1 LSTEVISERQ
11 RSLSS
16 VAFAVLLAA
25 STILVGLMAGFFYAY
40 ACSVMV
46 GLDRVDDRTFI
57 VTMQWINATVRNAA
71 FAPAFFGS
79 LVLTI
84 AAAVVALVS
93 GHSARGWIVA
103 ATVLYAAAF
112 LVTLTLN
119 VPLNEQLA
127 AAGPADQISDPA
139 AVRAAFEG
147 PWVRWNLLRT
157 GLTLGSLIAL
167 SIALLATTSQRSEP
181 SDTAE
186 PASGAIKHVAVHRLE
201 RVARR

>member
-1 LSTEVISERQ
+1 MVSAEVIPERQ
-11 RSLSS
+11 RSMGSDAL
-16 VAFAVLLAA
+16 AVLLAA
-25 STILVGLMAGFFYAY
+25 STVAVGLMAGFFYAY

-46 GLDRVDDRTFI
+46 GLDRVDNRTFI

-84 AAAVVALVS
+84 AAAVVAVVS
-93 GHSARGWIVA
+93 SRSARGWIVA
-103 ATVLYAAAF
+103 AAVLYAAAF

-127 AAGPADQISDPA
+127 AAGPADQISDLA

-147 PWVRWNLLRT
+147 PWIRWNLLRT
-157 GLTLGSLIAL
+157 GLTIGSLTAL
-167 SIALLATTSQRSEP
+167 SIALLS
-181 SDTAE
+181 
-186 PASGAIKHVAVHRLE
+186 
-201 RVARR
+201 RRTRD

>member
-1 LSTEVISERQ
+1 MVSAEVIPERQ
-11 RSLSS
+11 RSMGSDAL
-16 VAFAVLLAA
+16 AVLLAV
-25 STILVGLMAGFFYAY
+25 STVTVGLMAGFFYAY

-71 FAPAFFGS
+71 FAPAIFGS

-84 AAAVVALVS
+84 AAAVVAVVS
-93 GHSARGWIVA
+93 SRSARGWIVA
-103 ATVLYAAAF
+103 AALLYAAAF

-127 AAGPADQISDPA
+127 AAGPADQISDLA

-147 PWVRWNLLRT
+147 PWIRWNLLRT
-157 GLTLGSLIAL
+157 GLTIASLTAL
-167 SIALLATTSQRSEP
+167 SIALLSHCRTR
-181 SDTAE
+181 
-186 PASGAIKHVAVHRLE
+186 H
-201 RVARR
+201 

>member
-1 LSTEVISERQ
+1 MMVSAEVIPERQ
-11 RSLSS
+11 RSMGGDAL
-16 VAFAVLLAA
+16 AVLLAV
-25 STILVGLMAGFFYAY
+25 STVTVGLMAGFFYAY

-57 VTMQWINATVRNAA
+57 LTMQWINATVRNAA

-84 AAAVVALVS
+84 AAAVVAVVS
-93 GHSARGWIVA
+93 SRSARGWIVA
-103 ATVLYAAAF
+103 AAVLYAAAF

-127 AAGPADQISDPA
+127 AAGPTDQISDLA

-147 PWVRWNLLRT
+147 PWIRWNLLRT
-157 GLTLGSLIAL
+157 GLTLGSLTAL
-167 SIALLATTSQRSEP
+167 SIALL
-181 SDTAE
+181 
-186 PASGAIKHVAVHRLE
+186 
-201 RVARR
+201 RRCRTRH

>member
-1 LSTEVISERQ
+1 MVSAEVIPERQ
-11 RSLSS
+11 RSMGSDAL
-16 VAFAVLLAA
+16 AVLLAV
-25 STILVGLMAGFFYAY
+25 STVIVGLMAGFFYAY

-84 AAAVVALVS
+84 AAAVVAVVS
-93 GHSARGWIVA
+93 SRSARGWIVA
-103 ATVLYAAAF
+103 AAVLYAAAF

-127 AAGPADQISDPA
+127 AAGPADQISDLA
-139 AVRAAFEG
+139 AVRVAFEG
-147 PWVRWNLLRT
+147 PWIRWNLLRT
-157 GLTLGSLIAL
+157 GLTIGSLTAL
-167 SIALLATTSQRSEP
+167 SIALL
-181 SDTAE
+181 
-186 PASGAIKHVAVHRLE
+186 
-201 RVARR
+201 RRCRTRH

>member
-1 LSTEVISERQ
+1 MVSAEVIPERQ
-11 RSLSS
+11 RSMGSDAL
-16 VAFAVLLAA
+16 AVLLAA
-25 STILVGLMAGFFYAY
+25 STVAVGLMAGFFYAY

-84 AAAVVALVS
+84 AAAVVAVVS
-93 GHSARGWIVA
+93 SHSARGWIVA
-103 ATVLYAAAF
+103 AAVLYAAAV

-127 AAGPADQISDPA
+127 AAGPADQISDLA

-147 PWVRWNLLRT
+147 PWIRWNLLRT
-157 GLTLGSLIAL
+157 GLTIGSLTSL
-167 SIALLATTSQRSEP
+167 SIALLSHCRTR
-181 SDTAE
+181 
-186 PASGAIKHVAVHRLE
+186 H
-201 RVARR
+201 

>member
-1 LSTEVISERQ
+1 MVSAEVVPGRQ
-11 RSLSS
+11 RSRGSD
-16 VAFAVLLAA
+16 AFAVLLAA
-25 STILVGLMAGFFYAY
+25 STVAVGLMAGFFYAY

-79 LVLTI
+79 LILTI
-84 AAAVVALVS
+84 AAAVVTVVS
-93 GHSARGWIVA
+93 GRSARGWIVA
-103 ATVLYAAAF
+103 AAVLYAAAF

-127 AAGPADQISDPA
+127 AAGPADQITDLA

-147 PWVRWNLLRT
+147 PWIRWNLLRT
-157 GLTLGSLIAL
+157 GFTSGSLTAL
-167 SIALLATTSQRSEP
+167 SIALLRHGLVRNQKRYSAAQF
-181 SDTAE
+181 
-186 PASGAIKHVAVHRLE
+186 
-201 RVARR
+201 

>member
-1 LSTEVISERQ
+1 MGSDAL
-11 RSLSS
+11 
-16 VAFAVLLAA
+16 AVLLAV
-25 STILVGLMAGFFYAY
+25 STVTVGLMAGFFYAY

-84 AAAVVALVS
+84 AAAVVAVVS
-93 GHSARGWIVA
+93 SRSARGWIVA
-103 ATVLYAAAF
+103 AAVLYAAAV
-112 LVTLTLN
+112 LVTLTLK

-127 AAGPADQISDPA
+127 AAGPADQISDLP

-147 PWVRWNLLRT
+147 PWIRWNLLRT
-157 GLTLGSLIAL
+157 GLTIGSLTAL
-167 SIALLATTSQRSEP
+167 SIALLSRCRTR
-181 SDTAE
+181 
-186 PASGAIKHVAVHRLE
+186 H
-201 RVARR
+201 

>member
-1 LSTEVISERQ
+1 MVSAEVIPERQ
-11 RSLSS
+11 RSMGRNAL
-16 VAFAVLLAA
+16 AVLLAA
-25 STILVGLMAGFFYAY
+25 SAVAVGLMAGFFYAY

-57 VTMQWINATVRNAA
+57 VPMHWINATVRNAA

-84 AAAVVALVS
+84 AAAVVAVVS
-93 GHSARGWIVA
+93 SHSARGWIVA
-103 ATVLYAAAF
+103 AAVLYAAAV

-127 AAGPADQISDPA
+127 AAGPADQISDLA

-147 PWVRWNLLRT
+147 PWIRWNLLRT
-157 GLTLGSLIAL
+157 GLTIGSLTAL
-167 SIALLATTSQRSEP
+167 SIALLSHCRTR
-181 SDTAE
+181 
-186 PASGAIKHVAVHRLE
+186 H
-201 RVARR
+201 

>member
-1 LSTEVISERQ
+1 MVSAEVIPERQ
-11 RSLSS
+11 RSMGSDAL
-16 VAFAVLLAA
+16 AVLLAV
-25 STILVGLMAGFFYAY
+25 STVTVGLMAGFFYAY

-84 AAAVVALVS
+84 AAAVVAVVS
-93 GHSARGWIVA
+93 SRSARGWIVA
-103 ATVLYAAAF
+103 AAVLYAAAV

-127 AAGPADQISDPA
+127 AAGPADQISDLA

-147 PWVRWNLLRT
+147 PWIRWNLLRT
-157 GLTLGSLIAL
+157 GLTIGSLTAL
-167 SIALLATTSQRSEP
+167 SIALLSHCRTR
-181 SDTAE
+181 
-186 PASGAIKHVAVHRLE
+186 H
-201 RVARR
+201 

>member
-1 LSTEVISERQ
+1 MVSAEVIPERQ
-11 RSLSS
+11 RSMAGDAL
-16 VAFAVLLAA
+16 AVLLAA
-25 STILVGLMAGFFYAY
+25 STVTVGLMAGFFYAY

-57 VTMQWINATVRNAA
+57 LTMQWINATVRNAA

-84 AAAVVALVS
+84 AAAVVAVVS
-93 GHSARGWIVA
+93 SHSARGWIVA
-103 ATVLYAAAF
+103 AAVLYAAAF

-127 AAGPADQISDPA
+127 AAGPADQIRDLG

-147 PWVRWNLLRT
+147 PWIRWNLLRT
-157 GLTLGSLIAL
+157 GLTIGSLTAL
-167 SIALLATTSQRSEP
+167 SIALL
-181 SDTAE
+181 
-186 PASGAIKHVAVHRLE
+186 
-201 RVARR
+201 RRCRTRH

>member
-1 LSTEVISERQ
+1 MTLSTDVISDRQ

-16 VAFAVLLAA
+16 GAFAVLLVA
-25 STILVGLMAGFFYAY
+25 STVVVGLMAGFFYAY

-79 LVLTI
+79 LVLTM
-84 AAAVVALVS
+84 AAAVVALVL
-93 GHSARGWIVA
+93 ARPTRGWIVA
-103 ATVLYAAAF
+103 AAVLYAAAF

-119 VPLNEQLA
+119 VPLNFQLA
-127 AAGPADQISDPA
+127 EAGPADQISDLA

-147 PWVRWNLLRT
+147 PWIRWNLLRT
-157 GLTLGSLIAL
+157 GLTLGSLTAL
-167 SIALLATTSQRSEP
+167 SIALLATTNQKP
-181 SDTAE
+181 DA
-186 PASGAIKHVAVHRLE
+186 P
-201 RVARR
+201 

>member
-1 LSTEVISERQ
+1 MVSAEVIPERQ
-11 RSLSS
+11 RSMGRNAL
-16 VAFAVLLAA
+16 AVLLAA
-25 STILVGLMAGFFYAY
+25 STVAVGLMAGFFYAY

-84 AAAVVALVS
+84 AAAVVAVVS
-93 GHSARGWIVA
+93 SHSARGWIVA
-103 ATVLYAAAF
+103 AAVLYAAAV

-127 AAGPADQISDPA
+127 AAGPADQISDLA

-147 PWVRWNLLRT
+147 PWIRWNLLRT
-157 GLTLGSLIAL
+157 GLTIGSLTAL
-167 SIALLATTSQRSEP
+167 SIALLSHGRTR
-181 SDTAE
+181 
-186 PASGAIKHVAVHRLE
+186 H
-201 RVARR
+201 

>member
-1 LSTEVISERQ
+1 MVSAEVIPKRQ
-11 RSLSS
+11 RSMGSDAL
-16 VAFAVLLAA
+16 AVLLAV
-25 STILVGLMAGFFYAY
+25 STVIVGLMAGFFYAY

-84 AAAVVALVS
+84 AAAVVAVVS
-93 GHSARGWIVA
+93 SRSARGWIVA
-103 ATVLYAAAF
+103 AAVLYAAAV

-127 AAGPADQISDPA
+127 AAGPADQISDLA

-147 PWVRWNLLRT
+147 PWIRWNLLRT
-157 GLTLGSLIAL
+157 GLTIGSLTAL
-167 SIALLATTSQRSEP
+167 SIALLSRCGTR
-181 SDTAE
+181 
-186 PASGAIKHVAVHRLE
+186 H
-201 RVARR
+201 

>member
-1 LSTEVISERQ
+1 MVSAEVIPERQ
-11 RSLSS
+11 RSMGSDAL
-16 VAFAVLLAA
+16 AVLLAV
-25 STILVGLMAGFFYAY
+25 STVTVGLMAGFFYAY

-79 LVLTI
+79 LGLTI
-84 AAAVVALVS
+84 AGAVVAVVS
-93 GHSARGWIVA
+93 SCSARGWIVA
-103 ATVLYAAAF
+103 AAVLYAAAF

-127 AAGPADQISDPA
+127 AAGPADQISDLA

-147 PWVRWNLLRT
+147 PWIRWNLLRT
-157 GLTLGSLIAL
+157 GLTIGSLAAL
-167 SIALLATTSQRSEP
+167 SIALL
-181 SDTAE
+181 
-186 PASGAIKHVAVHRLE
+186 
-201 RVARR
+201 RRCRTRH